1 MILIMLLLLW
11 LILQLV
17 TTQMGNLTQ
26 NWEGISTAVN
36 GRIRIFLGDCCMF
49 AEEHFGVNAAQAERS
64 MLERMEVLVEEV
76 RVEFLPRL
84 MTESFW
90 YVKKLVSAAAFLG
103 ITLIASIL
111 LCKDFDGLM
120 ERVQGLLES
129 TGCMQPNEERKRINI
144 LDRIFRLAAV
154 FLKTQGI
161 LMLTVAGIS
170 SVGLL
175 VGNITNAV
183 ILGLLSGLL
192 DTLPFI
198 GTGIVLIPTALWQL
212 LCGRYTAAVWC
223 IFVYILC
230 VTVRELLAGITR
242 SIPAGPSCTSSPRMP
257 SAAFRGTSVQ
267 GGMGEVSQFQIL
279 VMRWAYTG
287 SCGAMRL
294 SKCPISQYAV
304 SSRICQVSSVNRISS
319 VPSSKRTK
327 AVRKKPPCPL
337 DWSKSLAGVIRTCAS
352 KERSPQSRP
361 GISASV
367 RVTSVA

>member
-1 MILIMLLLLW
+1 MIAAGVGIYVILRYLFPYISPFLLSFCIVYLLNPWLERTQKRTRIRKEYLLVGILTVMILIMLLLLW

-17 TTQMGNLTQ
+17 ATQMGNLTQ

-49 AEEHFGVNAAQAERS
+49 AEEHFGVNAAQSERS

-129 TGCMQPNEERKRINI
+129 TGCVRQNGEGKRINI
-144 LDRIFRLAAV
+144 LERIFRLAAV
-154 FLKTQGI
+154 FLKTQGV

-230 VTVRELLAGITR
+230 VTVRELLEPRLMGEKIGIYPVFILFSVYAGIKLFGV
-242 SIPAGPSCTSSPRMP
+242 SGILKGPLGLIVL
-257 SAAFRGTSVQ
+257 A
-267 GGMGEVSQFQIL
+267 EVFH
-279 VMRWAYTG
+279 
-287 SCGAMRL
+287 
-294 SKCPISQYAV
+294 
-304 SSRICQVSSVNRISS
+304 
-319 VPSSKRTK
+319 KR
-327 AVRKKPPCPL
+327 
-337 DWSKSLAGVIRTCAS
+337 
-352 KERSPQSRP
+352 
-361 GISASV
+361 
-367 RVTSVA
+367 